1 MSKAGKWDT
10 HQQLRAK
17 INAEKEAANSTS
29 KPLSLKVNT
38 TLVVEPEK
46 VTEAKIEAPIEV
58 VTETET
64 SAPEV
69 DPDPRPLVERF
80 VEEIKPE
87 LKPISKK
94 NKTKE

>member
-29 KPLSLKVNT
+29 KPLSPKVNT
-38 TLVVEPEK
+38 TLIVEPEK

-64 SAPEV
+64 LTEETIVEV
-69 DPDPRPLVERF
+69 A
-80 VEEIKPE
+80 EEIKPE
-87 LKPISKK
+87 LKPITKK